1 MKYNILNTH
10 THNIDGVAKVTGRA
24 QYTFDITR
32 PGMLYGKILRSP
44 HPHAK
49 IKNID
54 YSKALELSGV
64 MGVVTGKDTLGVKQG
79 IWRRYNELCDEQ
91 ILPLEKVRYIGE
103 PVAAVAAVTEEI
115 AEQALDLIEVDYEVL
130 TGVYDAMEA
139 IKKEAP
145 QIHEGVERNINVT
158 RHIEWGDVEEAFE
171 NSDYIREDWFKC
183 SGQAHMCMETRCAV
197 AEYTPEGKL
206 TVWTSTQAPYYMQ
219 ALLSGVLGI
228 RESDIR
234 VIAHYVGGGFG
245 GKFEL
250 DGAQFCASV
259 LSMKLYKPVKIVF
272 TREEDLIASKS
283 RTPMYYYVRTGVKK
297 NGKFMAREARVF
309 TEGGAYTSMG
319 ATALYLTGFFH
330 SFPYKWEG
338 YRYDGYRVYTNTIPS
353 TSMRGFGAPQAT
365 FCSETQI
372 DLIAKELGIDRFEI
386 RRMNGHTPNY
396 EVPGQATIASCGLA
410 ECIDKI
416 ENWVKSRGKLPANR
430 GIGISCYGFMSGGI
444 FNWFDTPYSF
454 SSAVVTINYDGKV
467 DLHVGAQ
474 EIGQGSNTTLAM
486 ICAEELGV
494 KVEDVRVHS
503 GDTAE
508 CPPDLGAWGSRQTL
522 MAGNATKR
530 AAAEAK
536 RQLLEFAVAK
546 MGVNI
551 VYDLDIKDRWVHT
564 VARPERGLD
573 YFEVVKEAL
582 RGKSGQ
588 RIMGRGFYTP
598 HRKGMISPAYSY
610 GVQALEIDVD
620 PETGKISLLNCVT
633 AHDCGQ
639 PINPLGLHGQLEGA
653 ISMAAGYG
661 FLEDLPME
669 DGKILNPNLVD
680 YKLIRAPEMPETE
693 VMEVDTYEPEG
704 PFGAKEA
711 GEGLTNP
718 TAAALSTALYDALGI
733 TVKQLPI
740 TPEKVIRALKEKESK

>member
-1 MKYNILNTH
+1 
-10 THNIDGVAKVTGRA
+10 
-24 QYTFDITR
+24 
-32 PGMLYGKILRSP
+32 
-44 HPHAK
+44 
-49 IKNID
+49 
-54 YSKALELSGV
+54 
-64 MGVVTGKDTLGVKQG
+64 
-79 IWRRYNELCDEQ
+79 
-91 ILPLEKVRYIGE
+91 
-103 PVAAVAAVTEEI
+103 
-115 AEQALDLIEVDYEVL
+115 
-130 TGVYDAMEA
+130 
-139 IKKEAP
+139 
-145 QIHEGVERNINVT
+145 
-158 RHIEWGDVEEAFE
+158 
-171 NSDYIREDWFKC
+171 
-183 SGQAHMCMETRCAV
+183 
-197 AEYTPEGKL
+197 
-206 TVWTSTQAPYYMQ
+206 
-219 ALLSGVLGI
+219 
-228 RESDIR
+228 
-234 VIAHYVGGGFG
+234 
-245 GKFEL
+245 
-250 DGAQFCASV
+250 
-259 LSMKLYKPVKIVF
+259 MKLYKPVKIVF
-272 TREEDLIASKS
+272 TREEDFIASKS

-416 ENWVKSRGKLPANR
+416 EDWVKSRGKLPANR

-474 EIGQGSNTTLAM
+474 EIGQGSNTTMAM
-486 ICAEELGV
+486 ICAQELGV
-494 KVEDVRVHS
+494 KVEDIRVHS

-536 RQLLEFAVAK
+536 RQLLEFAAAK

-573 YFEVVKEAL
+573 YFQVVKEAL

-740 TPEKVIRALKEKESK
+740 TPEKVLHALNEKKSQ